1 MTVSSSVTRNDH
13 TASATNSVYSY
24 TFQLN
29 EASDVTVTL
38 DGVVQT
44 LNTHYTVQGVGGGT
58 RSITFTLVDANGQP
72 RHPNADQLICIFMSM
87 DLDRD
92 TSYQPSGAFLA
103 GDVNNDFDRLWL
115 ASNQQQTAINRSLRL
130 QDDEATPLDGNGAP
144 SNMELPDLNARKG
157 KVLGFHETT
166 GSPVA
171 MQTALGDIAI
181 ADVTNLQASLNGK
194 VDDVQVLTNVPS
206 GAVFVDTTYTNVSE
220 FTNDVNFIKTS
231 DTIDGGNF

>member
-13 TASATNSVYSY
+13 TASNTNSVYSY
-24 TFQLN
+24 TFQIN
-29 EASDVTVTL
+29 EATDLTVML

-58 RSITFTLVDANGQP
+58 RSITFTLVDQNGQP
-72 RHPNADQLICIFMSM
+72 RHPNADQKIAIFMSM
-87 DLDRD
+87 ELDRE

-115 ASNQQQTAINRSLRL
+115 ACNQQQTAINRSLRL
-130 QDDEATPLDGNGAP
+130 PDKESSPLDENGNP
-144 SNMELPDLNARKG
+144 SNMELPDVNTRKG

-181 ADVTNLQASLNGK
+181 ADVTNLQAALNGK
-194 VDDVQVLTNVPS
+194 VDDIQVLTDVPS
-206 GAVFVDTTYTNVSE
+206 GAVFTDTQYTNVSE
-220 FTNDVNFIKTS
+220 FNNDENFIKTS